1 MAERPTEENFSRH
14 LNTKFQL
21 RLETPEPVALELAEV
36 NVYKDESGAQEGW
49 ERFTAVFH
57 GPAEAFLPQHMY
69 QLRHEA
75 MGDLTLFLV
84 PIGRDERGFRYEAVF
99 NYQK

>member
-1 MAERPTEENFSRH
+1 MAERPTEESFSRH
-14 LNTKFQL
+14 LNTKFHLQ
-21 RLETPEPVALELAEV
+21 LETPQPVALELVEV
-36 NVYKDESGAQEGW
+36 NAYKGGPGEQEGW

-75 MGDLTLFLV
+75 MGDLVLFLV
-84 PIGRDERGFRYEAVF
+84 PVGRDERGFLYEAVF
-99 NYQK
+99 NYRK